1 MTPKKKKKTKK
12 AKTAAESATA
22 AAAGMKVAVF
32 DPAGGP
38 LSATI
43 TSGQAQPGSY
53 ELLLWEANV
62 NKVLMDERGNFL
74 NSDDDTYEL
83 PLPNTQNHGRI
94 VECIATAVITP
105 PITNYALRLS
115 IQQDGVEIGLDEAA
129 DKATV
134 PTVTAD
140 LFVQLLEAP

>member
-1 MTPKKKKKTKK
+1 MAPKKKTKK
-12 AKTAAESATA
+12 AKKAKAAAATA
-22 AAAGMKVAVF
+22 AAAGPQTATF
-32 DPAGGP
+32 NPAGGP

-53 ELLLWEANV
+53 ELLLWEANS
-62 NKVLMDERGNFL
+62 NKILMDERGNFL
-74 NSDDDTYEL
+74 NADDDTFEL
-83 PLPNTQNHGRI
+83 PQPNSANDGRI

-115 IQQDGVEIGLDEAA
+115 IQQDGVEIGFDVSA
-129 DKATV
+129 DKAKT

-140 LFVQLLEAP
+140 LFVQLQEGA